1 MGQPDCRLST
11 NFTLIHSWSTLFL
24 AMSNKWLI
32 HSVYDGSDWPQR
44 FYSCLWVSHQ
54 CPPNSGKLPLHFC
67 LITQL
72 AIVFLFF
79 DPTTWRTSRTTSRWR
94 STLKVRSTQNSI
106 KDKMI
111 GRVDILWCIFEKI
124 AKKFKNEVTKRKNVV
139 FALFNFFVA
148 QTSRTHFFSSI
159 LKYLDYFFGSCAF
172 NLDCFAV
179 FFDNL

>member
-139 FALFNFFVA
+139 FALFIWKCSKN
-148 QTSRTHFFSSI
+148 
-159 LKYLDYFFGSCAF
+159 YFFGSCAF